1 MLSKLKSLLD
11 ITSMI
16 AKVRKTKPVE
26 RFRGKYE
33 DATQL
38 VTSQD
43 RWKTAD
49 KYSLMGF
56 PNEKGKCRAGNL
68 LRI

>member
-1 MLSKLKSLLD
+1 MLNKLKFLLD
-11 ITSMI
+11 ITYRI

-33 DATQL
+33 DATQV

-49 KYSLMGF
+49 
-56 PNEKGKCRAGNL
+56 
-68 LRI
+68 IH